1 MYSPKAQKFVPLE
14 PKQWAFAC
22 WNRIAP
28 FYAKEWMPVL
38 KPLHEVIAKQ
48 CLDELKGEEYPSIL
62 DIGSGAGEPAISLA
76 TINGKVEIVSADA
89 AATNLRLGLMRAGS
103 GNLIDFVRRMLH
115 DT

>member
-1 MYSPKAQKFVPLE
+1 M
-14 PKQWAFAC
+14 
-22 WNRIAP
+22 
-28 FYAKEWMPVL
+28 L